1 MPMSARPELVETLVE
16 PRTLLEGGFLTV
28 RKDTV
33 RLPDGATATREYVV
47 HPGAVAVVPLL
58 DDARAV
64 LVRQYRY
71 PLRQLLLEFP
81 AGKRDPGETV
91 LACAMRELEEETG
104 YRALQWARGG
114 MFHNAA
120 AYSTEGIEIWFARG
134 LVAGAQRLDEG
145 EFLEVVEMGD
155 EELATLARDGGLTDA
170 KTLIGLHWWRQWRQ
184 GCWPLAWGPAGEGTL
199 RP

>member
-1 MPMSARPELVETLVE
+1 MSARPELVETLVE

>member
-1 MPMSARPELVETLVE
+1 MSSRPELVETLVE

-33 RLPDGATATREYVV
+33 RLPDGATATREYIV

-81 AGKRDPGETV
+81 AGKLDPGETV

-104 YRALQWARGG
+104 YRARQWARGG

-155 EELATLARDGGLTDA
+155 EELSALAREGGLTDA
-170 KTLIGLHWWRQWRQ
+170 KTLIGLQWWRLWRQ
-184 GCWPLAWGPAGEGTL
+184 GGWPLAWEPAEHVTP

>member
-1 MPMSARPELVETLVE
+1 MPARPELVETLVE

-170 KTLIGLHWWRQWRQ
+170 KTLIGLQWWRQWRQ
-184 GCWPLAWGPAGEGTL
+184 GCWPLDWEPADDGTL

>member
-1 MPMSARPELVETLVE
+1 MSARPELVETLVE

-170 KTLIGLHWWRQWRQ
+170 KTLIGLQWWRQWRQ
-184 GCWPLAWGPAGEGTL
+184 GCWPLDWEPADDGTL

>member
-1 MPMSARPELVETLVE
+1 MSSRLELVETLVE
-16 PRTLLEGGFLTV
+16 PRTLLDGGFLTV

-33 RLPDGATATREYVV
+33 RLPDGATATREYIV

-81 AGKRDPGETV
+81 AGKLDPGETV

-155 EELATLARDGGLTDA
+155 EELSSLAREGGLTDA
-170 KTLIGLHWWRQWRQ
+170 KTLIGLQWWRQWRQ
-184 GCWPLAWGPAGEGTL
+184 GGWPLAWEPAEHATL

>member
-1 MPMSARPELVETLVE
+1 MPGPELVETLVE

-33 RLPDGATATREYVV
+33 RLPDGATATREYIV

-81 AGKRDPGETV
+81 AGKLDPGETV
-91 LACAMRELEEETG
+91 LDRGHRDLV
-104 YRALQWARGG
+104 RARPRRRG
-114 MFHNAA
+114 AA
-120 AYSTEGIEIWFARG
+120 PG
-134 LVAGAQRLDEG
+134 
-145 EFLEVVEMGD
+145 
-155 EELATLARDGGLTDA
+155 
-170 KTLIGLHWWRQWRQ
+170 
-184 GCWPLAWGPAGEGTL
+184 
-199 RP
+199 

>member
-1 MPMSARPELVETLVE
+1 MPARPELVETLVE

-184 GCWPLAWGPAGEGTL
+184 GCWPLAWGPADDGTL

>member
-1 MPMSARPELVETLVE
+1 MPVLPELVETLVE

-33 RLPDGATATREYVV
+33 RLPDGATATREYIV

-64 LVRQYRY
+64 MVRQYRY
-71 PLRQLLLEFP
+71 PLGQLLLEFP
-81 AGKRDPGETV
+81 AGKRDPGESV

-104 YRALQWARGG
+104 YRAQQWARGG

-134 LVAGAQRLDEG
+134 LAAGAQRLDEG

-155 EELATLARDGGLTDA
+155 EELSALAREGGLTDA
-170 KTLIGLHWWRQWRQ
+170 KTLIGLHWWQQWRQ
-184 GCWPLAWGPAGEGTL
+184 GCWPLAWQAADHGEL